1 MGSAPQKNAGRS
13 VTLGWQQAAIRTM
26 RLLGRSVSKSYLK
39 PVFWLGVAFL
49 VTFCVVALIWLA
61 SLIERE
67 FTMLRSTGADNAY
80 WSASQAEVDV
90 QRLRVAVAEA
100 RTNPTPEALAHVR
113 LRFDILY
120 SRERV
125 MTSGVVGTTMENSTA
140 QIAHQGEIRNFL
152 DSYIDAIDGS
162 DDDLLARLP
171 EMRDALRPL
180 SENVR
185 RIALDVMHFFNAEAD
200 KARDNLARLQKIAV
214 LITYCMIV
222 IFLLIMGLLGVQLLR
237 QHRAERNLRQSNR
250 RIKLSEERAAQL
262 REQLVAAIEAL
273 QDGFVMYDAQER
285 LVAVNSRYKELFTGL
300 GPVLSPGVS
309 FREIIE
315 HAASEGLVM
324 ESVGREQDWVSD
336 RIAQFRRAE
345 GTGKQSTPH
354 GRHLQYYEKAMPD
367 GGRVGLLIDVTELID
382 ALRRAESANRAKS
395 AFLANMSHEIRT
407 PMNGILGMA
416 ELLAETPLREDQSRM
431 LATIRDSGDALLT
444 VLNDILDL
452 ARIEAGKMTVTI
464 SPFVPAALLERL
476 ERLHGANAQLK
487 GLSLVL
493 RLAEGLDQPRLG
505 DQDRLGQIVGNLIG
519 NAVKFT
525 AAGTV
530 YVDAAIVDDDFF
542 QIEIVDTGM
551 GMSADQL
558 ARVFEEFEQAD
569 NSVTRRHGGSGLGL
583 AIVRKLVELLEG
595 TISIN
600 SEIGRGTRVLVRMPM
615 PKASVIP
622 IPVRTNAPKR
632 RSALRGLRVLVAE
645 DNRTNAMI
653 LATILDRLGVKADF
667 ATNGQEACALW
678 APGKYDFMLFDISM
692 PVMDGLD
699 ALEHISERAQGLRLT
714 LPPAIAATANVMQ
727 DQVSQYL
734 NSGFK
739 AVLGKPY
746 KSEELVSVFCDLLDL
761 SVDADMLEAEKPAQ
775 SRSV

>member
-13 VTLGWQQAAIRTM
+13 VKPGWQKAGLRTL
-26 RLLGRSVSKSYLK
+26 RLLGRSVSRSYLK

-100 RTNPTPEALAHVR
+100 RSNPTPEALAHVR
-113 LRFDILY
+113 LRYDILY

-125 MTSGVVGTTMENSTA
+125 IASGVVGTAMENSMA
-140 QIAHQGEIRNFL
+140 QIAQQGEIRNFL
-152 DSYIDAIDGS
+152 ESFMGAVDGS
-162 DDDLLARLP
+162 DDDLVARLP
-171 EMRDALRPL
+171 EMQDALRPL
-180 SENVR
+180 SENIR
-185 RIALDVMHFFNAEAD
+185 RVALDVMHFFNAEAD

-214 LITYCMIV
+214 LVTYCMIV

-300 GPVLSPGVS
+300 DPVLSPGVS

-315 HAASEGLVM
+315 HAAAKGLVQ
-324 ESVGREQDWVSD
+324 EAAGREQDWVND

-367 GGRVGLLIDVTELID
+367 GGRVGLLIDVTEMID
-382 ALRRAESANRAKS
+382 ALKRAESANRAKS

-416 ELLAETPLREDQSRM
+416 ELLAETPLRDDQSRM

-452 ARIEAGKMTVTI
+452 ARIEAGKMTVSI
-464 SPFVPAALLERL
+464 SPFVPSVLLERL
-476 ERLHGANAQLK
+476 ERLHGANAHLK

-493 RLAEGLDQPRLG
+493 SLADGLDQPRLG
-505 DQDRLGQIVGNLIG
+505 DQDRLGQIIGNLIG

-525 AAGTV
+525 ASGTV
-530 YVDAAIVDDDFF
+530 NVDAAIVDNDFF

-551 GMSADQL
+551 GMSPDQL

-595 TISIN
+595 TISIS
-600 SEIGRGTRVLVRMPM
+600 SEVGRGTRVLVRMPM

-622 IPVRTNAPKR
+622 TAVRTNAPMK

-645 DNRTNAMI
+645 DNRTNALI
-653 LATILDRLGVKADF
+653 LSTMLDRIGVKADF

-699 ALEHISERAQGLRLT
+699 ALDHISERAHGLRLT
-714 LPPAIAATANVMQ
+714 VPPAIAATANVMQ

-746 KSEELVSVFCDLLDL
+746 KSDELISVFCDLLDRPVDTDTL
-761 SVDADMLEAEKPAQ
+761 DTDKPVRTSSV
-775 SRSV
+775 